1 MQRREFISLI
11 GGLAATWPLAARAQQ
26 QANPVVGFLHYGS
39 PDKLAHIAAAV
50 RKGLEET
57 GYVEGQ
63 NVSILYRWAEGH
75 YDRLPALA
83 AELVNRRVNVIMAG
97 GTVAAQVVKK
107 ATTTIPVVFTSGA
120 DPVSSGLVTS
130 LSRPHGNLTGVSQ
143 LAQQIGA
150 KRLDLMRELLPQ
162 IRVVAMIINPKFSGA
177 ESEMQEV
184 EAAGRSMGLQTI
196 KFVASGDSKIDAAF
210 QSISQQN
217 VDAAL
222 VGTDGYLITRRN
234 QFAALAIRY
243 REPTMY
249 PFPDFPD
256 AWGPTEP
263 AQGAITR
270 VRPYDHGLA
279 SIA

>member
-63 NVSILYRWAEGH
+63 NGRSCTWGGGH
-75 YDRLPALA
+75 DVRLPDLQ

-130 LSRPHGNLTGVSQ
+130 SADRME
-143 LAQQIGA
+143 I
-150 KRLDLMRELLPQ
+150 
-162 IRVVAMIINPKFSGA
+162 
-177 ESEMQEV
+177 
-184 EAAGRSMGLQTI
+184 
-196 KFVASGDSKIDAAF
+196 
-210 QSISQQN
+210 
-217 VDAAL
+217 
-222 VGTDGYLITRRN
+222 
-234 QFAALAIRY
+234 
-243 REPTMY
+243 
-249 PFPDFPD
+249 
-256 AWGPTEP
+256 
-263 AQGAITR
+263 
-270 VRPYDHGLA
+270 
-279 SIA
+279 